1 MNCKAQGMVRFFLRF
16 FIIFRINRFQSVNGV
31 KINSKAMERIE
42 GIKRIERGKG
52 IKYDN
57 ESIYYIKTYE
67 WKRQPYTNV
76 S

>member
-1 MNCKAQGMVRFFLRF
+1 
-16 FIIFRINRFQSVNGV
+16 
-31 KINSKAMERIE
+31 MERIE